1 MALQIWNAY
10 SSYLQP
16 QEDIACRENP
26 LTFQGM
32 TGWERASVMTVYN
45 LFWDT
50 TEIVR
55 FFSRQVGQSLYDF
68 IEEEV
73 HGFPPSLWETP
84 GGFTFLSETS
94 GLAQDAC
101 DESCTCMD
109 RHTVEVDEKEPV
121 CPLKEVD

>member
-10 SSYLQP
+10 SSYLRP
-16 QEDIACRENP
+16 EEHIAHRENP
-26 LTFQGM
+26 LNFQGM
-32 TGWERASVMTVYN
+32 MGWERASMMTVYN

-73 HGFPPSLWETP
+73 YGFPPSLWETL
-84 GGFTFLSETS
+84 GGLSETS
-94 GLAQDAC
+94 GLAQDAPY
-101 DESCTCMD
+101 ESCACMD
-109 RHTVEVDEKEPV
+109 RDTVEVDEKEAI
-121 CPLKEVD
+121 CPLQEVD